1 MQEKHWHNVWTL
13 VGGPPGTLLNFNL
26 NQLIEAGIEN
36 HFEAVDAI
44 SGQATG
50 EDSILVQIKEI
61 VIIWADL
68 TFVVKN
74 YRDTKDRFFITEID
88 EMIIQL
94 EDHQM

>member
-1 MQEKHWHNVWTL
+1 MSKNPKNETSAKQQAIAARDEKAY
-13 VGGPPGTLLNFNL
+13 
-26 NQLIEAGIEN
+26 QLIEAGIEN

-44 SGQATG
+44 SGEATG

-74 YRDTKDRFFITEID
+74 YRDTKDRFFNTEID